1 MGPDN
6 FSDYGSG
13 SSTNSA
19 KSWHT
24 SSKDPWPQF
33 KSELERTRRSS
44 SFLDLVMNQCTLQ
57 DALEEFRQNGS
68 DSPYTPEEERNN
80 RHADH
85 LVGMGPSSQYLRQK
99 SWPQPERSPAPR
111 LPREWSRAVE
121 DCMPRVITS
130 QGLEQ
135 KSWLQPEH
143 TSAPRIP
150 QDWSRAVEDLISPE
164 VPMEVSPPQFVNNQD
179 TISQEQLRLLS
190 TLPNDVLYALLR
202 ELEGQ
207 GLDRKVKR
215 RQNEIHQ
222 ECRFCKNNGE
232 RESYY
237 RSHPLKSGGRV
248 ACPVLRAFVCRRCGA
263 SGDAAHT
270 AKYCPLATNEER
282 KKSAAMMRSVR
293 LASGRR
299 RASPATELLRF
310 GAPSQAVLEDNK
322 TYASFLDTPL
332 DPLWAALEQKLML

>member
-1 MGPDN
+1 
-6 FSDYGSG
+6 
-13 SSTNSA
+13 
-19 KSWHT
+19 
-24 SSKDPWPQF
+24 
-33 KSELERTRRSS
+33 
-44 SFLDLVMNQCTLQ
+44 VMNQCTLQ

-80 RHADH
+80 RHAVVMNQCTLQDA
-85 LVGMGPSSQYLRQK
+85 LEEFRQNG
-99 SWPQPERSPAPR
+99 SDSPYTPEEERNNRHA
-111 LPREWSRAVE
+111 
-121 DCMPRVITS
+121 
-130 QGLEQ
+130 
-135 KSWLQPEH
+135 
-143 TSAPRIP
+143 
-150 QDWSRAVEDLISPE
+150 

-207 GLDRKVKR
+207 GLDRK
-215 RQNEIHQ
+215 IHQ